1 MHRGGG
7 RPDSK
12 IFLGIAQQARQADG
26 AALPPQNKGRATPI
40 TAKKAKTVGKKQPQK
55 KAAGGKPKQIMKKL
69 RHSRAK
75 ELKSRR
81 ANADKD
87 RFIERLL
94 SKFNG
99 RELEKVRA
107 EKAMIEKQLTA
118 AEHRRDRG

>member
-1 MHRGGG
+1 M
-7 RPDSK
+7 
-12 IFLGIAQQARQADG
+12 
-26 AALPPQNKGRATPI
+26 
-40 TAKKAKTVGKKQPQK
+40 GKKHPRK

-75 ELKSRR
+75 ELKSRK

-118 AEHRRDRG
+118 AEHRRDRGRDSGKR